1 MKRLDIIFYI
11 KQTIYKL
18 QLLQKKKG
26 PTNKNKELFKV
37 NKKAGKKSIF
47 DIEDYPQ
54 DYNNNINLSMDDID
68 NNEISILYKVIDEN
82 NFLFQYLYDIND
94 NIFESNDNYPK
105 DIINDINVK
114 KYNVN

>member
-1 MKRLDIIFYI
+1 
-11 KQTIYKL
+11 
-18 QLLQKKKG
+18 
-26 PTNKNKELFKV
+26 
-37 NKKAGKKSIF
+37 
-47 DIEDYPQ
+47 
-54 DYNNNINLSMDDID
+54 MDDID